1 MPALLPL
8 GHPSMTKT
16 PKIDHV
22 FRLAAIIN
30 ELCSGK
36 ETTWE
41 PTALARLILEHPASR
56 WAPSTNQSNEPSMT
70 PSPELIRDI
79 RNQAPGNVF
88 VSDIGREASIIDA
101 AYQAGADAE
110 LEACVEWLGDAPV
123 VWGNNDELH
132 PGSFLRDARRPKP
145 PSLKQ
150 QALQAIAAIEGDFN
164 TVGDR
169 CDMIRKALE
178 ALPDD

>member
-1 MPALLPL
+1 
-8 GHPSMTKT
+8 MTKT
-16 PKIDHV
+16 PKIGHI
-22 FRLAAIIN
+22 FKLAAIID

-41 PTALARLILEHPASR
+41 PIALARLILEHPDSR
-56 WAPSTNQSNEPSMT
+56 WTPNTNNQLKPSMT

-79 RNQAPGNVF
+79 RNAAPQVNYLTNLL
-88 VSDIGREASIIDA
+88 RETYIVEA

-110 LEACVEWLGDAPV
+110 LEACVEWLGDAPL
-123 VWGNNDELH
+123 VWANNEELH
-132 PGSFLRDARRPKP
+132 PGSFLRDTRRPKS
-145 PSLKQ
+145 SLKQ